1 MLQMTLQELTKEGFI
16 YQELDDKDPSA
27 YYVGSRLE
35 YLLKAYVGYVD
46 DNTDYVSMIV
56 TEGGKKYE
64 IINAYL
70 YAGTG
75 RAEVPNRPYR
85 VALDE
90 AFRIVGSEE
99 VVWKLLAI

>member
-16 YQELDDKDPSA
+16 YQELDEKDLS
-27 YYVGSRLE
+27 YYHISSRLE
-35 YLLKAYVGYVD
+35 YLLQAYGGYVD
-46 DNTDYVSMIV
+46 DKTDYVSMLV

-70 YAGTG
+70 WAGTG

-99 VVWKLLAI
+99 VVWKKLK

>member
-1 MLQMTLQELTKEGFI
+1 MLQMTLSELTKEGFI
-16 YQELDDKDPSA
+16 YQELDDKDPSI
-27 YYVGSRLE
+27 YHIGSRLE
-35 YLLKAYVGYVD
+35 YLSQAYGGHID
-46 DNTDYVSMIV
+46 DKTEYVSMLV

-70 YAGTG
+70 YAGTE

-99 VVWKLLAI
+99 VVWKKLN